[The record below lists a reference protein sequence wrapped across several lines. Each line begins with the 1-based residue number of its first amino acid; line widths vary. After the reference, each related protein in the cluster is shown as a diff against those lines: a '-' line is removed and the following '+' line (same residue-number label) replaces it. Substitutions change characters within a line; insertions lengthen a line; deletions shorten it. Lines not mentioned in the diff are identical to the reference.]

1 MTKEQSEVIK
11 DIKIYIHDIIS
22 ESVDEVGYKRYE
34 ISEEEQEFFNNI
46 ERLLNMLKEQD
57 KEIEKKEKMI
67 DLIIDFFYKLTQESP
82 GTTIHYLEKN
92 GFDTSKCNNCSPGND
107 CRKCFKQYF
116 ERKAKDGRL

>member
-67 DLIIDFFYKLTQESP
+67 DLLLDFIYKMSIIRP
-82 GTTIHYLEKN
+82 GTIMYDLKGD
-92 GFDTSKCNNCSPGND
+92 GFDTNKCCYCKDKSCKD
-107 CRKCFKQYF
+107 CIKQYF
-116 ERKAKDGRL
+116 ERKLEYGR

>member
-67 DLIIDFFYKLTQESP
+67 DLLLDFIYKMSIIRP
-82 GTTIHYLEKN
+82 GTIMYDLKGD
-92 GFDTSKCNNCSPGND
+92 GFDTNKCGYCKDKSCKD
-107 CRKCFKQYF
+107 CIKQYF

>member
-67 DLIIDFFYKLTQESP
+67 DLLLDFIYKMSIIRP
-82 GTTIHYLEKN
+82 GTITYDLKGD
-92 GFDTSKCNNCSPGND
+92 GFDTNKCGYCKDKSCKD
-107 CRKCFKQYF
+107 CIKQYF
-116 ERKAKDGRL
+116 ERKLEYGR

>member
-57 KEIEKKEKMI
+57 KEIEKKEKMKQMTKM
-67 DLIIDFFYKLTQESP
+67 II
-82 GTTIHYLEKN
+82 
-92 GFDTSKCNNCSPGND
+92 
-107 CRKCFKQYF
+107 KQMIQ
-116 ERKAKDGRL
+116 KKIMMIKKK

>member
-67 DLIIDFFYKLTQESP
+67 DLLVNKLNQNCKVFENSE
-82 GTTIHYLEKN
+82 IKEIVEIYEKIKS
-92 GFDTSKCNNCSPGND
+92 TSNLRGIEV
-107 CRKCFKQYF
+107 RKECIKQYF
-116 ERKAKDGRL
+116 ERKATNDA

>member
-67 DLIIDFFYKLTQESP
+67 DLLLDFIYKMSIIRP
-82 GTTIHYLEKN
+82 GTIMYDLKGD
-92 GFDTSKCNNCSPGND
+92 GFDTNKCGYCKDKSCKD
-107 CRKCFKQYF
+107 CIKQYF
-116 ERKAKDGRL
+116 ERKLEYGR

>member
-11 DIKIYIHDIIS
+11 DIKKYIHDIIS

-67 DLIIDFFYKLTQESP
+67 DLLLDFIYKMSIIRP
-82 GTTIHYLEKN
+82 GTIMYDLKGD
-92 GFDTSKCNNCSPGND
+92 GFDTNKCGYCKDKSCKD
-107 CRKCFKQYF
+107 CIKQYF
-116 ERKAKDGRL
+116 ERKLEYGR

>member
-67 DLIIDFFYKLTQESP
+67 DLLLDFIYKMSIIRP
-82 GTTIHYLEKN
+82 GTIMYDLKGD
-92 GFDTSKCNNCSPGND
+92 GFDTNKCGYCKDKSCKD
-107 CRKCFKQYF
+107 CIKQYF
-116 ERKAKDGRL
+116 ERKIEYGR